1 MTLVL
6 DSSVTLAWLYADEL
20 TAPVQQVL
28 DRIVMEQACAPSIWH
43 LEVANSLQMAVR
55 RRRIDATFR
64 DAALAGL
71 ASLDIITDSDTDIF
85 AWSTTLR
92 LADRFS
98 LTLYDAAYLELAQRK
113 NLPLA
118 TLDRD
123 LRSAGAAL
131 GILLLGA

>member
-28 DRIVMEQACAPSIWH
+28 DRIVMEQACAPSIWR

-123 LRSAGAAL
+123 LRSVGAAL